1 MNKSLNCYW
10 SLCLFFFV
18 IVGCQQTEGTKVSE
32 GNIKGNSL
40 GLTSISINKLYHD
53 FGDVNEG
60 EILGCFFTVKNTGKK
75 SLIIQNIELGCG
87 CMSSSYSKKPVL
99 AGDSTVVEVR
109 FNSDGFYG
117 KQIKVL
123 QLTANIKEKV
133 KELVI
138 AANVIN

>member
-1 MNKSLNCYW
+1 MSKSLNCYR
-10 SLCLFFFV
+10 SLCLLFFV
-18 IVGCQQTEGTKVSE
+18 FVGCHQSDGTKESE
-32 GNIKGNSL
+32 GNTKTSSL

-53 FGDVNEG
+53 FGDVKEG

-75 SLIIQNIELGCG
+75 YLVIQNIELGCG
-87 CMSSSYSKKPVL
+87 CMSVNYSKKPLL
-99 AGDSTVVEVR
+99 AGDSTIVEVR